1 MFHYW
6 SLILYPHLFI
16 CSPPSSPPSI
26 LPLFSGVFLGLTAGS
41 ALYTNAAG
49 SYGQPEPCCATTS
62 GIPVSWQHC
71 STKTTTMR
79 ETLQCRKECLGP
91 ALLHRERTQTPPP
104 RPPPRPRSR
113 LRSLSRTS
121 STPRAPRAGRSP
133 SGAPGAPTRAPPG
146 ARASPAPAAAL
157 CNCSAGTLIDYAG
170 QPRRASECSD
180 PGAVSYHRP
189 GRPEPA

>member
-6 SLILYPHLFI
+6 SLILYPHPFI

-26 LPLFSGVFLGLTAGS
+26 LPPFCGVFLGLTAGS
-41 ALYTNAAG
+41 APYTNAAG

-79 ETLQCRKECLGP
+79 ETLQCRKECLEP

-121 STPRAPRAGRSP
+121 STPRASRAGRSP
-133 SGAPGAPTRAPPG
+133 DQRTAWG
-146 ARASPAPAAAL
+146 ARLP
-157 CNCSAGTLIDYAG
+157 SARSGSL
-170 QPRRASECSD
+170 
-180 PGAVSYHRP
+180 
-189 GRPEPA
+189 